1 MRAMELTLRRTQIA
15 GRHVLMVSGDL
26 DIVSIPRFNDALS
39 RLTADGRGT
48 TVVVDVDGAGLI
60 DDAGL
65 GLLLGAAGRA
75 RTSAGD
81 LVVVC
86 TEPRLRQRLAETG
99 FDRAINVMQSISGY

>member
-1 MRAMELTLRRTQIA
+1 MELALRRTQIA
-15 GRHVLMVSGDL
+15 DRHVLVVSGDL

-39 RLTADGRGT
+39 RLTADGRGA
-48 TVVVDVDGAGLI
+48 TVVVDLDGAGLI

-75 RTSAGD
+75 RSSAGD
-81 LVVVC
+81 VVVVC

-99 FDRAINVMQSISGY
+99 FDRAINVVKSVSDS